1 MFGNNREDDLLNKLK
16 NCIGSL
22 KGETPIDRSIETR
35 MKNHYTTLKEN
46 HTNLNSHPLQA
57 MNYQSFNESIVQHRQ
72 PLTNKNNIND
82 LSGAYPSSRYA
93 KPDLQSF
100 VAPERQRS
108 YDSKS
113 F

>member
-35 MKNHYTTLKEN
+35 MKSHYTTLKEN

-72 PLTNKNNIND
+72 PLINKNNIND
-82 LSGAYPSSRYA
+82 PSGAYPSNRYA